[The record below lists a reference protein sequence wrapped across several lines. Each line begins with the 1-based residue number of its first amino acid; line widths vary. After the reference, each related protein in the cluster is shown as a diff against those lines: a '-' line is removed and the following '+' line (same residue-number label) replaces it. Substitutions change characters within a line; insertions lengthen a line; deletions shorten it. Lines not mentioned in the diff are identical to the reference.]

1 MKDKFLFLA
10 LFYFVDFTWALTS
23 LEQAII
29 DELNKRAFAVKTYV
43 AHCKLY
49 NFGKEKD
56 EEAKLIYKGE
66 KVYYERC
73 SPEGC
78 MTRIYDGRYEY
89 TLFPNVVYKSD
100 FKLLM
105 EKYGKLAELI
115 LPLDLRRPFQFVDLS
130 SLKYIKIE
138 KVKNTW
144 VLYAYIFEGDETVV
158 NIREKTITKMRVKM
172 WIDSQRGL
180 LYRKEI
186 YNNGK
191 LLFGL
196 EVKEVKFNAKV
207 EDEVFKI
214 HISQPQVYAFYFW
227 DELLRETV
235 LNKEEQDEKGSKK
248 EKVFFSQSRKNTC

>member
-1 MKDKFLFLA
+1 
-10 LFYFVDFTWALTS
+10 
-23 LEQAII
+23 
-29 DELNKRAFAVKTYV
+29 
-43 AHCKLY
+43 
-49 NFGKEKD
+49 
-56 EEAKLIYKGE
+56 
-66 KVYYERC
+66 
-73 SPEGC
+73 
-78 MTRIYDGRYEY
+78 
-89 TLFPNVVYKSD
+89 
-100 FKLLM
+100 
-105 EKYGKLAELI
+105 
-115 LPLDLRRPFQFVDLS
+115 
-130 SLKYIKIE
+130 
-138 KVKNTW
+138 
-144 VLYAYIFEGDETVV
+144 
-158 NIREKTITKMRVKM
+158 MRVKM

-235 LNKEEQDEKGSKK
+235 LNKEEQDENGSKK